1 MRGIEIKEV
10 SKGYKD
16 TKALDHVSV
25 QFEDGK
31 IYALLGRNGVCDGTC
46 RDVRTLSTGYKS
58 IFKLVLALSVNVPYL
73 FLDEPV
79 LGLDANHREMFY
91 RILLEKYIEEPF
103 TIVIS
108 THLIEE
114 VASVIEHVVILKDG
128 KIVKKNGRKH
138 RKSWKW
144 RSWTCR
150 RCLSR

>member
-46 RDVRTLSTGYKS
+46 RDVWLNTKKKVRTLSTGYKS

-73 FLDEPV
+73 F
-79 LGLDANHREMFY
+79 
-91 RILLEKYIEEPF
+91 
-103 TIVIS
+103 
-108 THLIEE
+108 
-114 VASVIEHVVILKDG
+114 
-128 KIVKKNGRKH
+128 
-138 RKSWKW
+138 
-144 RSWTCR
+144 
-150 RCLSR
+150 